1 MAIGSP
7 ALAVYSLAIT
17 RLNGRWLARQ
27 FSYLHFPNKE
37 HIPLVF
43 SNLQHIP
50 FRIDAS
56 GPLLPSLIV
65 LHQND
70 HYWRVLGLAAKR
82 TRQWSIPVAMN
93 IIWAIIA
100 IILTIV
106 DSFMDLDQSAILP
119 GDAGYSIAAAWVYLI
134 PLVAGWLYVGS
145 QPEADYLRNA
155 LDEAE
160 RFAYV
165 ATAAEPVPATS
176 VTEAT
181 GRSTRAIDPSTKHID
196 YVNADEKSTA
206 PIFNYSR
213 VFIWSQY
220 AEQILKFYEHAAAKA
235 DRRRPVRDGTR
246 WMGFDDSSVLAHD
259 RVGTEAEVEQYCM
272 EGPKGPDPGPSVM
285 GPMFATKVFQRVAFA
300 TALALGLQWGTTGVA
315 ILIHL
320 MTPPKGFGCRT
331 MTFTIYGTA
340 ATVAFGLLLLS
351 SLLAHLARRQSV
363 SEERSGLKTFAG
375 CIAMSTRC
383 LGKFIAFMN
392 GVGILVSCIMQ
403 FTGVYDNCFCSSTI
417 FGGNLNGVV
426 SFTDEAVK
434 GSGVHGYWIGGI
446 FAAAV
451 VSSIYTLVIFVATPM
466 G

>member
-7 ALAVYSLAIT
+7 ALAAYSLAIT

-27 FSYLHFPNKE
+27 FSYLHFPNKD
-37 HIPLVF
+37 HIPLVV

-50 FRIDAS
+50 FTIDAS

-65 LHQND
+65 LPQND
-70 HYWRVLGLAAKR
+70 RYWRVLGVAAKR
-82 TRQWSIPVAMN
+82 TRQWTIPVAMN
-93 IIWAIIA
+93 IIWAIVA

-106 DSFMDLDQSAILP
+106 DSFMDLDHSIIVP
-119 GDAGYSIAAAWVYLI
+119 GDAGYSIAAAWTYLI

-155 LDEAE
+155 LDEAQGN
-160 RFAYV
+160 AYV
-165 ATAAEPVPATS
+165 ATAAKPVLATW
-176 VTEAT
+176 VTEVT
-181 GRSTRAIDPSTKHID
+181 GRPTRAIDPSTKYID
-196 YVNADEKSTA
+196 YVNADEKRTT

-213 VFIWSQY
+213 VFIWSQN
-220 AEQILKFYEHAAAKA
+220 AELILKFYEHAAANA
-235 DRRRPVRDGTR
+235 DRRRPVQDGAE
-246 WMGFDDSSVLAHD
+246 WMSFDDSSILAPD

-272 EGPKGPDPGPSVM
+272 EEPKSPNPGLSAMRPV
-285 GPMFATKVFQRVAFA
+285 FATEVFQRVAFA

-320 MTPPKGFGCRT
+320 KTPPMGFGCRA
-331 MTFTIYGTA
+331 MTFTIYGAA

-351 SLLAHLARRQSV
+351 SLLAHLARRQSI

-383 LGKFIAFMN
+383 LGKLIAIMN
-392 GVGILVSCIMQ
+392 GVGILVSCVMQ
-403 FTGVYDNCFCSSTI
+403 FTGAYDNCFCSSTI
-417 FGGNLNGVV
+417 FGGDPNGLV

-434 GSGVHGYWIGGI
+434 GSGVHGYWVGGI

-451 VSSIYTLVIFVATPM
+451 VSSIYTFVIFVATPM